1 MGRNPPFFPVGT
13 QWETRGKNRQ
23 QGLGKKGFPQ
33 KKVLSLVLCVAMM
46 LSVMVMSTGAA
57 SFTDQDEFS
66 ENYAEAAEVLTGMGV
81 INGYED
87 GSFQPKDNITRAEVA
102 AMIYRVATG
111 DVDSGHPGMTAGAN
125 YFTDVSEDDW
135 YAGYVNY
142 CADAGYIKG
151 FEDNTF
157 RADEN
162 VTGYQVLAMILRAV
176 GYDKNNEYTGVN
188 WTLNVAS
195 TAMDLKLLKNVDS
208 SVSLTAEATRELV
221 AEFIFQAIRPGTYT
235 VDYVPAVGDYRPDT
249 RPASSLGEQVFDLD
263 SDDDADAW
271 GRPATVWYADNDKA
285 NGQYDKD
292 DETVYATIEEE
303 ALATYTTAV
312 VQCDVADET
321 GVSGNDIPAVV
332 NGQKTT
338 VDINENATKA
348 TIGEQGRLT
357 EVYEDCVV
365 MIDTFLAQVTD
376 VVSSETDGNG
386 HLDRQ
391 ALLELEVYNAYR
403 NQSETVY
410 LTQDTD
416 YTYAEGDMLLVN
428 AYTDNANS
436 YSIAVAKKSVEG
448 YVNQYDLANHL
459 EVAQA
464 AESFVGAQTEDWVN
478 AHKHVID
485 GETYMD
491 AFRFS
496 LDETFNETDEYNEE
510 INYNWWLDQYG
521 NIIGVTPV
529 ARTGYA
535 VLKDLNWV
543 VGNGG
548 YAEATLVYMDGSED
562 TVQIDTIDG
571 FQFNNKT
578 WAWDNATPILRDA
591 GTWNY
596 FVSVGG
602 VNRVQVS
609 EDSTNNT
616 RYEGYALYQVY
627 TNDDGTVELEGTRLN
642 QELIDYADVATID
655 VNKSTIWVDSDND
668 GVMDSNEVEARFD
681 GSTQFIVNNGDG
693 TYSAYTRDTLPTF
706 AEDSLEVFWSLDE
719 GTDTTYASSVYIKD
733 STLSAEDGTHLFTTT
748 DASYREVGGGVHVID
763 AVVDGV
769 ERTIRTVEDDVI
781 NTLMANEG
789 KLFHVTFQT
798 DATLPNYGFVT
809 DVDLVNE
816 AHDGNQCISTNNEDC
831 DYTFAADVVAGD
843 RTITIIDRDGT
854 RESWNT
860 TNTTTIVNLDGT
872 IVDYNIET
880 IEQAVENLS
889 VGIWVVEDENGAAAQ
904 IYIGTRLTN
913 DDALDVLNLSTKG
926 ATGEWDGNTYEITIP
941 YNANECNVTVAAA
954 AQNAVLVDSANNGYL
969 NPGYKAPETRTLMF
983 NTGLDQGGD
992 SRTATVTVWAED
1004 GVTHT
1009 EYTIQVTRAHND
1021 TIDGIIN
1028 KIQDNSTLATC
1039 ISSNDTLY
1047 GNLNGENGAVVNA
1060 GTLDINNAD
1069 DLSVVFNSDNYWV
1082 YYRTYSSTA
1091 DVKTGDDITGAFWE
1105 IPTANL
1111 NDVLV
1116 LKVVNA
1122 DGSNFTLADN
1132 CTTDAV
1138 YIVYN
1143 LI

>member
-1 MGRNPPFFPVGT
+1 MRN
-13 QWETRGKNRQ
+13 
-23 QGLGKKGFPQ
+23 L

-249 RPASSLGEQVFDLD
+249 RPASSLGEQVFDLALD
-263 SDDDADAW
+263 PNSADAW
-271 GRPATVWYADNDKA
+271 GRPSDTWYANDGKYNTDA
-285 NGQYDKD
+285 
-292 DETVYATIEEE
+292 ETIYAVIEEE

-312 VQCDVADET
+312 AQCDVADET

-376 VVSSETDGNG
+376 VVGSETDGNG

-391 ALLELEVYNAYR
+391 ALLELEVYNVYR

-410 LTQDTD
+410 LNSDTD
-416 YTYAEGDMLLVN
+416 YTYAVGDMLLVN
-428 AYTDNANS
+428 AYTDSADTFG
-436 YSIAVAKKSVEG
+436 IATTRDKVEG

-459 EVAQA
+459 EVVQA

-496 LDETFNETDEYNEE
+496 LDRTFNWTDEFDET
-510 INYNWWLDQYG
+510 INYNWWLDQYD
-521 NIIGVTPV
+521 NIIGVTPL
-529 ARTGYA
+529 AGTGYA

-571 FQFNNKT
+571 FQFNNET
-578 WAWDNATPILRDA
+578 WAWDNATPVLRDA
-591 GTWNY
+591 DLGNN
-596 FVSVGG
+596 FVTGNP
-602 VNRVQVS
+602 NRVQVS

-627 TNDDGTVELEGTRLN
+627 TNDDGTVELEGIRRGTKI
-642 QELIDYADVATID
+642 IDYDTVATID
-655 VNKSTIWVDSDND
+655 VNKSTISAGGSV
-668 GVMDSNEVEARFD
+668 VARFD

-693 TYSAYTRDTLPTF
+693 TYSAYTRDTLPNF
-706 AEDSLEVFWSLDE
+706 AANSLEVFWSID
-719 GTDTTYASSVYIKD
+719 GVYTNNVYIKD
-733 STLSAEDGTHLFTTT
+733 STLFAEAGTHLFTTT
-748 DASYREVGGGVHVID
+748 NASYREVGGGVHVID

-769 ERTIRTVEDDVI
+769 ERSIRTVNDDVI

-904 IYIGTRLTN
+904 IYIGTRLSN
-913 DDALDVLNLSTKG
+913 DDTLAIGTITNGGV
-926 ATGEWDGNTYEITIP
+926 GEWNGNTYEITIP
-941 YNANECNVTVAAA
+941 YDKDSCNVTIWAA
-954 AQNAVLVDSANNGYL
+954 AQNAVLDRSGTQYL
-969 NPGYKAPETRTLMF
+969 NPGYKAPETRTLVF
-983 NTGLDQGGD
+983 NNGLDKGGNTV
-992 SRTATVTVWAED
+992 SAEVTVWAED

-1009 EYTIQVTRAHND
+1009 EYTIKVTRAHND
-1021 TIDGIIN
+1021 TIDGIID
-1028 KIQDNSTLATC
+1028 KIQDNSAGATC
-1039 ISSNDTLY
+1039 INSGTTLY
-1047 GNLNGENGAVVNA
+1047 STLDAAIANM
-1060 GTLDINNAD
+1060 GTLTVDAAN
-1069 DLSVVFNSDNYWV
+1069 DLSIVWDGTSYTAT
-1082 YYRTYSSTA
+1082 YRSYSNTTDLEAAVGA
-1091 DVKTGDDITGAFWE
+1091 DISYPFWE
-1105 IPTANL
+1105 TPVAGL
-1111 NDVLV
+1111 NEYLV
-1116 LKVVNA
+1116 IKVTN
-1122 DGSNFTLADN
+1122 GGTGFTLADK

-1138 YIVYN
+1138 YIAYK

>member
-1 MGRNPPFFPVGT
+1 MGT
-13 QWETRGKNRQ
+13 QWETRGKNAGR
-23 QGLGKKGFPQ
+23 GLGRKRFPQ
-33 KKVLSLVLCVAMM
+33 KKVLSLVLCVAML
-46 LSVMVMSTGAA
+46 LSVMVMGTGAVTL
-57 SFTDQDEFS
+57 TDS
-66 ENYAEAAEVLTGMGV
+66 EDISPQYREAAEVLTGMGI

-87 GSFQPKDNITRAEVA
+87 DSFKPQQSITRAEVA

-111 DVDSGHPGMTAGAN
+111 DVEDEKADINAGAKI
-125 YFTDVSEDDW
+125 FTDVDADDW

-142 CADAGYIKG
+142 CGDAEYIKG
-151 FEDNTF
+151 FEDDSF

-176 GYDKNNEYTGVN
+176 GYDKNNEFTGTN
-188 WTLNVAS
+188 WTINVAS
-195 TAMDLKLLKNVDS
+195 TAMQQGLLKNVDS
-208 SVSLTAEATRELV
+208 SVNLSAEAPRELV
-221 AEFIFQAIRPGTYT
+221 AEFIFQAVRPVAEDSQTQL
-235 VDYVPAVGDYRPDT
+235 VHWSPAAGDYRPDNAWN
-249 RPASSLGEQVFDLD
+249 PESLGEKVFDLALD
-263 SDDDADAW
+263 PNSADAW
-271 GRPATVWYADNDKA
+271 GRPSDTWYANDGKYNTDA
-285 NGQYDKD
+285 
-292 DETVYATIEEE
+292 ETIYAVIEEE

-312 VQCDVADET
+312 AQCDVADET
-321 GVSGNDIPAVV
+321 GVSGEVDAYV

-391 ALLELEVYNAYR
+391 ALLQLEVYNAYR

-410 LTQDTD
+410 RTQDTD

-436 YSIAVAKKSVEG
+436 YSIAVTKQSVEG
-448 YVNQYDLANHL
+448 YVNQYDVANHL

-496 LDETFNETDEYNEE
+496 LDRTFNWTDEFDET
-510 INYNWWLDQYG
+510 INYNWWMDQYG

-548 YAEATLVYMDGSED
+548 YAEATLVYMDGSEE
-562 TVQIDTIDG
+562 TVEVDTIDG
-571 FQFNNKT
+571 FDFANEN
-578 WAWDNATPILRDA
+578 WNVDNAVPYLRDSRNNTFFGNGA
-591 GTWNY
+591 A
-596 FVSVGG
+596 
-602 VNRVQVS
+602 VS

-616 RYEGYALYQVY
+616 EYLGYALYQVY
-627 TNDDGTVELEGTRLN
+627 TNDDGSVELEGTRLGT
-642 QELIDYADVATID
+642 EIIDYDDVATID
-655 VNKSTIWVDSDND
+655 VNKSTISAGGSV
-668 GVMDSNEVEARFD
+668 VARFD

-693 TYSAYTRDTLPTF
+693 TYSAYTRDTLPNF
-706 AEDSLEVFWSLDE
+706 APNSLTVFWSKD
-719 GTDTTYASSVYIKD
+719 GVYTNNVYIKD
-733 STLSAEDGTHLFTTT
+733 STLSAADGSHLFTTT
-748 DASYREVGGGVHVID
+748 DSSYRVVGGGVHVID
-763 AVVDGV
+763 VVVDGV
-769 ERTIRTVEDDVI
+769 ERSIRTVADDVI
-781 NTLMANEG
+781 NTLMADEG

-798 DATLPNYGFVT
+798 DAAEANYGFVT
-809 DVDLVNE
+809 DVALVNE
-816 AHDGNQCISTNNEDC
+816 HNECTIC

-843 RTITIIDRDGT
+843 RTVTIIDRDGT
-854 RESWNT
+854 EESWNT

-880 IEQAVENLS
+880 IEQAVENLR

-913 DDALDVLNLSTKG
+913 DDALDVLSISTEG

-941 YNANECNVTVAAA
+941 YNVDECNVTVAAA
-954 AQNAVLVDSANNGYL
+954 AQNAVLVDSANNDYL
-969 NPGYKAPETRTLMF
+969 NPGYKAAETRTLMF
-983 NTGLDQGGD
+983 NEGLDKGGD
-992 SRTATVTVWAED
+992 FKTAEVTVWAED

>member
-1 MGRNPPFFPVGT
+1 MRN
-13 QWETRGKNRQ
+13 
-23 QGLGKKGFPQ
+23 L

-46 LSVMVMSTGAA
+46 LSVMVMGTGAA

-66 ENYAEAAEVLTGMGV
+66 DNYAEAAEVLTGMGV

-249 RPASSLGEQVFDLD
+249 RPASSLGEQVFDLALD
-263 SDDDADAW
+263 PNSADAW
-271 GRPATVWYADNDKA
+271 GRPSDTWYANDGKYNTDA
-285 NGQYDKD
+285 
-292 DETVYATIEEE
+292 ETIYAVIEEE

-312 VQCDVADET
+312 AQCDVADET

-376 VVSSETDGNG
+376 VVGSETDGNG

-416 YTYAEGDMLLVN
+416 YTYAVGDMLLVN
-428 AYTDNANS
+428 AYTDSADTFG
-436 YSIAVAKKSVEG
+436 IATTRDKVEG
-448 YVNQYDLANHL
+448 YVKSYDVANHL
-459 EVAQA
+459 EVVQA

-496 LDETFNETDEYNEE
+496 LDETFNWTDEFDET
-510 INYNWWLDQYG
+510 INYNWWMDQYG

-571 FQFNNKT
+571 FQFNNET
-578 WAWDNATPILRDA
+578 WAWDNATPVLRDA
-591 GTWNY
+591 GLGNN
-596 FVSVGG
+596 FVTGNP
-602 VNRVQVS
+602 NRVQVS

-642 QELIDYADVATID
+642 RDLIGYADVATID
-655 VNKSTIWVDSDND
+655 VNKSTITTNNGNAD
-668 GVMDSNEVEARFD
+668 EARFD

-706 AEDSLEVFWSLDE
+706 AKDSLEVFWSLD
-719 GTDTTYASSVYIKD
+719 GTYASSVYIKD
-733 STLSAEDGTHLFTTT
+733 STLLAEDGIHLFTTT

-789 KLFHVTFQT
+789 KLFHVTFQD

-809 DVDLVNE
+809 DVTLVNE
-816 AHDGNQCISTNNEDC
+816 HHDSDNIPAGSGDADC
-831 DYTFAADVVAGD
+831 TCNYTFAANVEAGD
-843 RTITIIDRDGT
+843 RTITITDRNSNT
-854 RESWNT
+854 AETWNT
-860 TNTTTIVNLDGT
+860 TNATTIVDLDGT

-904 IYIGTRLTN
+904 IYIGTRLSVDTGLN
-913 DDALDVLNLSTKG
+913 VSSTTEGAVVAYDAASKTYTITLPEDVTR
-926 ATGEWDGNTYEITIP
+926 GNM
-941 YNANECNVTVAAA
+941 TVSAGK
-954 AQNAVLVDSANNGYL
+954 NAVLITDGW
-969 NPGYKAPETRTLMF
+969 
-983 NTGLDQGGD
+983 TGVNDVYSED
-992 SRTATVTVWAED
+992 KTVSVGNDGNRSFTVWAED
-1004 GVTHT
+1004 GIST
-1009 EYTIQVTRAHND
+1009 ETYLVKIVATNNWTNIFEDV
-1021 TIDGIIN
+1021 IN
-1028 KIQDNSTLATC
+1028 SYDNVEMISGPIAGWRTPELAVANREDLDVGTASFMKFPTTA
-1039 ISSNDTLY
+1039 SSNANSINWRVYTSTA
-1047 GNLNGENGAVVNA
+1047 EAAGATANDVGTGMTNNELAVTVVNDSNILLVKV
-1060 GTLDINNAD
+1060 GDTNGD
-1069 DLSVVFNSDNYWV
+1069 FWY
-1082 YYRTYSSTA
+1082 TA
-1091 DVKTGDDITGAFWE
+1091 FE
-1105 IPTANL
+1105 IQ
-1111 NDVLV
+1111 
-1116 LKVVNA
+1116 K
-1122 DGSNFTLADN
+1122 
-1132 CTTDAV
+1132 
-1138 YIVYN
+1138 
-1143 LI
+1143 

>member
-1 MGRNPPFFPVGT
+1 MRN
-13 QWETRGKNRQ
+13 
-23 QGLGKKGFPQ
+23 L

-249 RPASSLGEQVFDLD
+249 RPASSLGEQVFDLALD
-263 SDDDADAW
+263 PNSADAW
-271 GRPATVWYADNDKA
+271 GRPSDTWYANDGKYNTDA
-285 NGQYDKD
+285 
-292 DETVYATIEEE
+292 ETIYAVIEEE

-312 VQCDVADET
+312 AQCDVADET

-376 VVSSETDGNG
+376 VVGSETDGNG

-403 NQSETVY
+403 NRSETVY

-416 YTYAEGDMLLVN
+416 YTYAVGDMLLVN
-428 AYTDNANS
+428 AYTDKADA
-436 YSIAVAKKSVEG
+436 YSIATTSEKVEG
-448 YVNQYDLANHL
+448 YVNQYDVANHL
-459 EVAQA
+459 EVVQA

-496 LDETFNETDEYNEE
+496 LDETFNWTDELDET

-521 NIIGVTPV
+521 NIIGVTPL

-571 FQFNNKT
+571 FNFVRESWT
-578 WAWDNATPILRDA
+578 VDNALPVLVDN
-591 GTWNY
+591 GLNNG
-596 FVSVGG
+596 FHQNP
-602 VNRVQVS
+602 NRVDVS
-609 EDSTNNT
+609 SDSTNNT
-616 RYEGYALYQVY
+616 LYEGYALYEVY
-627 TNDDGTVELEGTRLN
+627 TNDDGTVELEGIRLGVN
-642 QELIDYADVATID
+642 LIGYADEATID
-655 VNKSTIWVDSDND
+655 VNKSTITTND
-668 GVMDSNEVEARFD
+668 GNAVEARFD

-706 AEDSLEVFWSLDE
+706 AEDSLEVFWSLD
-719 GTDTTYASSVYIKD
+719 GTYASSVYIED
-733 STLSAEDGTHLFTTT
+733 STLFAEDGTHLFTTT
-748 DASYREVGGGVHVID
+748 DSSYRVVGSDPTTYVMDVI
-763 AVVDGV
+763 VDGV

-798 DATLPNYGFVT
+798 NATQPNYGFVT
-809 DVDLVNE
+809 DVALVNE
-816 AHDGNQCISTNNEDC
+816 YHDSADCTVDEACNYTVSEKVVPGTSTIAIRNANNNAIEES
-831 DYTFAADVVAGD
+831 YN
-843 RTITIIDRDGT
+843 IT
-854 RESWNT
+854 NA
-860 TNTTTIVNLDGT
+860 TTIVNLDGT
-872 IVDYNIET
+872 TVNYNIET

-904 IYIGTRLTN
+904 IYIGTRLSN
-913 DDALDVLNLSTKG
+913 DDTLAIGTITNGGV
-926 ATGEWDGNTYEITIP
+926 GEWNGNTYEITIP
-941 YNANECNVTVAAA
+941 YDKDSCNVTIWAA
-954 AQNAVLVDSANNGYL
+954 AQNAVLDRSGTQYL
-969 NPGYKAPETRTLMF
+969 NPGYKAPETRTLIF
-983 NTGLDQGGD
+983 NNGLDEGGD
-992 SRTATVTVWAED
+992 TVSAEVTVWAED

-1009 EYTIQVTRAHND
+1009 EYTIKVTRAHND
-1021 TIDGIIN
+1021 TIDGIID
-1028 KIQDNSTLATC
+1028 KIQDNSAGATC
-1039 ISSNDTLY
+1039 INSGTTLY
-1047 GNLNGENGAVVNA
+1047 STLDAAIANM
-1060 GTLDINNAD
+1060 GTLTLDAAD
-1069 DLSVVFNSDNYWV
+1069 DLSIVWDGTSYTAT
-1082 YYRTYSSTA
+1082 YRSYSNTTDLEAAVGA
-1091 DVKTGDDITGAFWE
+1091 DISYPFWE
-1105 IPTANL
+1105 TPVAGL
-1111 NDVLV
+1111 NEYLV
-1116 LKVVNA
+1116 IKVTN
-1122 DGSNFTLADN
+1122 GSTGFTLADK

-1138 YIVYN
+1138 YIAYK

>member
-1 MGRNPPFFPVGT
+1 MGT
-13 QWETRGKNRQ
+13 QWETCGKT
-23 QGLGKKGFPQ
+23 QGYTLNPKARPQ
-33 KKVLSLVLCVAMM
+33 KKVLSLVLCVAML
-46 LSVMVMSTGAA
+46 LSVMVMGTGAVTL
-57 SFTDQDEFS
+57 TDS
-66 ENYAEAAEVLTGMGV
+66 EDISPQYREAAEVLTGMGI

-87 GSFQPKDNITRAEVA
+87 DSFKPQQSITRAEVA

-111 DVDSGHPGMTAGAN
+111 DVEDEKADINAGAKI
-125 YFTDVSEDDW
+125 FTDVDPDDW

-303 ALATYTTAV
+303 ALAVYTTAV

-332 NGQKTT
+332 NGQETT

-376 VVSSETDGNG
+376 VVGSETDGNG

-391 ALLELEVYNAYR
+391 ALLELEVYNAYP

-416 YTYAEGDMLLVN
+416 YTYAVGDMLLVN
-428 AYTDNANS
+428 AYTDKADA
-436 YSIAVAKKSVEG
+436 YSIATTSEKVEG
-448 YVNQYDLANHL
+448 YVNQYDVANHL
-459 EVAQA
+459 EVVQA

-496 LDETFNETDEYNEE
+496 LDRTFNWTDEFDET
-510 INYNWWLDQYG
+510 INYNWWMDQYG

-571 FQFNNKT
+571 FQFNNET

-616 RYEGYALYQVY
+616 RYEGYALYEVY
-627 TNDDGTVELEGTRLN
+627 TNDDGTVELEGIRLGDD
-642 QELIDYADVATID
+642 LIGYADEATID
-655 VNKSTIWVDSDND
+655 VNKSTITTNN
-668 GVMDSNEVEARFD
+668 GGNTVEARFD

-706 AEDSLEVFWSLDE
+706 AEDSLEVFWSLD
-719 GTDTTYASSVYIKD
+719 GTYASSVYIKS
-733 STLSAEDGTHLFTTT
+733 STLFAEAGTHLFTTT

-798 DATLPNYGFVT
+798 DATEGHYGFVT
-809 DVDLVNE
+809 DVALVNE
-816 AHDGNQCISTNNEDC
+816 AHDGDQCISTNNEDC
-831 DYTFAADVVAGD
+831 DYTFAVDVTAGD
-843 RTITIIDRDGT
+843 RTITIEDRDGT
-854 RESWNT
+854 EESWNT
-860 TNTTTIVNLDGT
+860 TNATTIVNLDGT

-904 IYIGTRLTN
+904 IYIGTWLTN
-913 DDALDVLNLSTKG
+913 DDALDVLNLSTEG
-926 ATGEWDGNTYEITIP
+926 ATGKWSDTAANTYEITIP
-941 YNANECNVTVAAA
+941 YNTDECNVTVAAA

-1009 EYTIQVTRAHND
+1009 EYTIKVTRAHND
-1021 TIDGIIN
+1021 TITGIIN
-1028 KIQDNSTLATC
+1028 KIQDNDTLATC

-1047 GNLNGENGAVVNA
+1047 GDLNDGALANIANLDV
-1060 GTLDINNAD
+1060 NNAE
-1069 DLSVVFNSDNYWV
+1069 DLSMVANGDYYV

-1091 DVKTGDDITGAFWE
+1091 EVKDGADITGSFWE
-1105 IPTANL
+1105 VPTADL
-1111 NDVLV
+1111 NDILV
-1116 LKVVNA
+1116 LKVVKQ

-1132 CTTDAV
+1132 CTVDAV

>member
-1 MGRNPPFFPVGT
+1 MRN
-13 QWETRGKNRQ
+13 
-23 QGLGKKGFPQ
+23 L

-249 RPASSLGEQVFDLD
+249 RPASSLGEQVFDLALD
-263 SDDDADAW
+263 PNSADAW
-271 GRPATVWYADNDKA
+271 GRPSDTWYANDGKYNTDA
-285 NGQYDKD
+285 
-292 DETVYATIEEE
+292 ETIYAVIEEE

-312 VQCDVADET
+312 AQCDVADET

-332 NGQKTT
+332 NGQETT

-376 VVSSETDGNG
+376 VVGSETDGNG

-416 YTYAEGDMLLVN
+416 YTYAVGDMLLVN
-428 AYTDNANS
+428 AYTDSADTFG
-436 YSIAVAKKSVEG
+436 IATTRDKVEG
-448 YVNQYDLANHL
+448 YVKSYDVANHL
-459 EVAQA
+459 EVVQA

-496 LDETFNETDEYNEE
+496 LDETFNWTDEFDET
-510 INYNWWLDQYG
+510 INYNWWMDQYG

-571 FQFNNKT
+571 FQFINET

-655 VNKSTIWVDSDND
+655 VNKSTIWVDSNND

-706 AEDSLEVFWSLDE
+706 AEDSLEVFWSLD
-719 GTDTTYASSVYIKD
+719 GTYASSVYIKD

-789 KLFHVTFQT
+789 KLFHVTFQD

-809 DVDLVNE
+809 DVALVNE
-816 AHDGNQCISTNNEDC
+816 HHDSDNIPAGSGDADC
-831 DYTFAADVVAGD
+831 TCNYTFAANVEAGD
-843 RTITIIDRDGT
+843 RTITITDRNSNT
-854 RESWNT
+854 AETWNT
-860 TNTTTIVNLDGT
+860 TNATTIVDLDGT

-904 IYIGTRLTN
+904 IYIGTRLSVDTGLN
-913 DDALDVLNLSTKG
+913 VSSTTEGAVVAYDAASKTYTITLPEDVTR
-926 ATGEWDGNTYEITIP
+926 GNM
-941 YNANECNVTVAAA
+941 TVSAGK
-954 AQNAVLVDSANNGYL
+954 NAVLITDGW
-969 NPGYKAPETRTLMF
+969 
-983 NTGLDQGGD
+983 TGVNDVYSED
-992 SRTATVTVWAED
+992 KTVSVGNDGNRSFTVWAED
-1004 GVTHT
+1004 GIST
-1009 EYTIQVTRAHND
+1009 ETYLVKIVATNNWTNIFEDV
-1021 TIDGIIN
+1021 IN
-1028 KIQDNSTLATC
+1028 SYDNVEMISGPIAGWRTPELAVANREDLDVGTASVMKFPTTA
-1039 ISSNDTLY
+1039 SSNANSINWRVYTSTA
-1047 GNLNGENGAVVNA
+1047 EAAGATANDVGTGMTNNELAVTVVNDSNILLVKV
-1060 GTLDINNAD
+1060 GDTNGD
-1069 DLSVVFNSDNYWV
+1069 FWY
-1082 YYRTYSSTA
+1082 TA
-1091 DVKTGDDITGAFWE
+1091 FE
-1105 IPTANL
+1105 IQ
-1111 NDVLV
+1111 
-1116 LKVVNA
+1116 K
-1122 DGSNFTLADN
+1122 
-1132 CTTDAV
+1132 
-1138 YIVYN
+1138 
-1143 LI
+1143 

>member
-1 MGRNPPFFPVGT
+1 MGRER
-13 QWETRGKNRQ
+13 ETRGKT
-23 QGLGKKGFPQ
+23 QGYTLNPKARPQ
-33 KKVLSLVLCVAMM
+33 KKVLSLVLCVAML
-46 LSVMVMSTGAA
+46 LSVMVMGTGAA
-57 SFTDQDEFS
+57 FSDEDEFS
-66 ENYAEAAEVLTGMGV
+66 PQYQEAAEVLTGMKV
-81 INGYED
+81 MQGYDD
-87 GSFQPKDNITRAEVA
+87 GSFLPQRNITRAQVA
-102 AMIYRVATG
+102 TLIYRAVTG
-111 DVDSGHPGMTAGAN
+111 DVNDTQTGL
-125 YFTDVSEDDW
+125 YTDWDKFDDVQADDW
-135 YAGYVNY
+135 FAGYVNY
-142 CADAGYIKG
+142 CANGELIKG
-151 FEDNTF
+151 FTPDTF
-157 RADEN
+157 GPNKN

-176 GYDKNNEYTGVN
+176 GYDKNNEFTGTN
-188 WTLNVAS
+188 WTINVAS
-195 TAMDLKLLKNVDS
+195 TAMQEGLLKNVDG
-208 SVSLTAEATRELV
+208 SVDLSAPATRELV
-221 AEFIFQAIRPGTYT
+221 AEFIFRAIHPDVET
-235 VDYVPAVGDYRPDT
+235 VHYVPAAGIYRDEG
-249 RPASSLGEQVFDLD
+249 SSLGEQVFDLALD
-263 SDDDADAW
+263 PNSADAW
-271 GRPATVWYADNDKA
+271 GRPSDTWYANDGKYNTDA
-285 NGQYDKD
+285 
-292 DETVYATIEEE
+292 ETIYAVIEEE

-312 VQCDVADET
+312 AQCDVADET
-321 GVSGNDIPAVV
+321 GVSGEVDAYV
-332 NGQKTT
+332 NGQETT

-428 AYTDNANS
+428 AYTDSADTFG
-436 YSIAVAKKSVEG
+436 IATTRDKVEG
-448 YVNQYDLANHL
+448 YVKSYDVANHL
-459 EVAQA
+459 EVVQA

-496 LDETFNETDEYNEE
+496 LDETFNWTDEFDET
-510 INYNWWLDQYG
+510 INYNWWMDQYG

-571 FQFNNKT
+571 FQFNNET
-578 WAWDNATPILRDA
+578 WAWDNATPVLRDA
-591 GTWNY
+591 GLGNN
-596 FVSVGG
+596 FVTGNP
-602 VNRVQVS
+602 NRVQVS

-627 TNDDGTVELEGTRLN
+627 TNDDGTVELEGIRRGTKI
-642 QELIDYADVATID
+642 IDYDTVATID
-655 VNKSTIWVDSDND
+655 VNKSTISAGGSV
-668 GVMDSNEVEARFD
+668 VARFD

-693 TYSAYTRDTLPTF
+693 TYSAYTRDTLPNF
-706 AEDSLEVFWSLDE
+706 AANSLEVFWSID
-719 GTDTTYASSVYIKD
+719 GVYTNNVYIKD
-733 STLSAEDGTHLFTTT
+733 STLFAEAGTHLFTTT
-748 DASYREVGGGVHVID
+748 NASYREVGGGVHVID

-769 ERTIRTVEDDVI
+769 ERSIRTVNDDVI

-1009 EYTIQVTRAHND
+1009 EYTIKVTRAHND
-1021 TIDGIIN
+1021 TIDGIID
-1028 KIQDNSTLATC
+1028 KIQDNSSGATC
-1039 ISSNDTLY
+1039 INSGTTLY
-1047 GNLNGENGAVVNA
+1047 RTLDAAIANM
-1060 GTLDINNAD
+1060 GTLTLDAAD
-1069 DLSVVFNSDNYWV
+1069 DLSIVWDGTSYTAT
-1082 YYRTYSSTA
+1082 YRSYSNTTDLEAAVGA
-1091 DVKTGDDITGAFWE
+1091 DISYPFWE
-1105 IPTANL
+1105 TPVAGL
-1111 NDVLV
+1111 NEYLV
-1116 LKVVNA
+1116 IKVTN
-1122 DGSNFTLADN
+1122 GNTGFILADN

-1138 YIVYN
+1138 YIAYK

>member
-1 MGRNPPFFPVGT
+1 MRN
-13 QWETRGKNRQ
+13 
-23 QGLGKKGFPQ
+23 L

-249 RPASSLGEQVFDLD
+249 RPASSLGEQVFDLALD
-263 SDDDADAW
+263 PNSADAW
-271 GRPATVWYADNDKA
+271 GRPSDTWYANDGKYNTDA
-285 NGQYDKD
+285 
-292 DETVYATIEEE
+292 ETIYAVIEEE

-312 VQCDVADET
+312 AQCDVADET

-376 VVSSETDGNG
+376 VVGSETDGNG

-391 ALLELEVYNAYR
+391 ALLKLEVYNAYR

-416 YTYAEGDMLLVN
+416 YTYAVGDMLLVN
-428 AYTDNANS
+428 AYTDSADTFG
-436 YSIAVAKKSVEG
+436 IATTRDKVEG
-448 YVNQYDLANHL
+448 YVKSYDVANHL
-459 EVAQA
+459 EVVQA

-496 LDETFNETDEYNEE
+496 LDETFNWTDEFDET
-510 INYNWWLDQYG
+510 INYNWWMDQYG

-571 FQFNNKT
+571 FQFNNET
-578 WAWDNATPILRDA
+578 WAWDNATPVLRDA
-591 GTWNY
+591 GLGNN
-596 FVSVGG
+596 FVTGNP
-602 VNRVQVS
+602 NRVQVS

-627 TNDDGTVELEGTRLN
+627 TNDDGTVELEGIRRGTKI
-642 QELIDYADVATID
+642 IDYDTVATID
-655 VNKSTIWVDSDND
+655 VNKSTISAGGSV
-668 GVMDSNEVEARFD
+668 VARFD

-693 TYSAYTRDTLPTF
+693 TYSAYTRDTLPNF
-706 AEDSLEVFWSLDE
+706 AANSLEVFWSID
-719 GTDTTYASSVYIKD
+719 GVYTNNVYIKD
-733 STLSAEDGTHLFTTT
+733 STLFAEAGTHLFTTT
-748 DASYREVGGGVHVID
+748 NASYREVGGGVHVID

-769 ERTIRTVEDDVI
+769 ERTIRTTDDDVI
-781 NTLMANEG
+781 NTLMENEG
-789 KLFHVTFQT
+789 KLFHVTFET
-798 DATLPNYGFVT
+798 EVDNDDDIYGYVT
-809 DVDLVNE
+809 DVALVNE
-816 AHDGNQCISTNNEDC
+816 FHDESSCPVTATAECN
-831 DYTFAADVVAGD
+831 YTFAVNVIAGTD
-843 RTITIIDRDGT
+843 TVTIIERDGT

-860 TNTTTIVNLDGT
+860 TNATTIVNLDGT
-872 IVDYNIET
+872 TVNYNIET
-880 IEQAVENLS
+880 IEQAVENLG

-904 IYIGTRLTN
+904 IYIGTRLTD
-913 DDALDVLNLSTKG
+913 DDALDVLSISTEG

-941 YNANECNVTVAAA
+941 YNANKCNVTVAAA
-954 AQNAVLVDSANNGYL
+954 AQNAVLVDSDNNRYL
-969 NPGYKAPETRTLMF
+969 NPGYKDPETRPLMF
-983 NTGLDQGGD
+983 NEDLDKGGE
-992 SRTATVTVWAED
+992 SKTAKVTVWAED

-1009 EYTIQVTRAHND
+1009 EYTIKVTRAHND
-1021 TIDGIIN
+1021 TIDGIID
-1028 KIQDNSTLATC
+1028 KIQDRDTLATC
-1039 ISSNDTLY
+1039 ISSDDTLY
-1047 GNLNGENGAVVNA
+1047 GSLNGALANIAD
-1060 GTLDINNAD
+1060 LDVNNAK
-1069 DLSVVFNSDNYWV
+1069 DLSMVANGDYYVS
-1082 YYRTYSSTA
+1082 YRTYSSTA
-1091 DVKTGDDITGAFWE
+1091 EVKDGDDITGSFWE
-1105 IPTANL
+1105 VPTADL
-1111 NDVLV
+1111 NDILV
-1116 LKVVNA
+1116 LKVVKQ
-1122 DGSNFTLADN
+1122 DSSDFTLADN
-1132 CTTDAV
+1132 CTVDAV

>member
-1 MGRNPPFFPVGT
+1 MTFRCPRRKDTVSTTSRPVGREVVCFYRAVSVGT
-13 QWETRGKNRQ
+13 QWETCGKNAGR
-23 QGLGKKGFPQ
+23 GLGRKHFPQ
-33 KKVLSLVLCVAMM
+33 KKVLSLVLCVAML
-46 LSVMVMSTGAA
+46 LSVMVMGTGAVTL
-57 SFTDQDEFS
+57 TDS
-66 ENYAEAAEVLTGMGV
+66 EDISPQYREAAEVLTGMGI

-87 GSFQPKDNITRAEVA
+87 DSFKPQQSITRAEVA

-111 DVDSGHPGMTAGAN
+111 DVEDEKADINAGAKI
-125 YFTDVSEDDW
+125 FTDVDPDDW

-142 CADAGYIKG
+142 CGDAEYIKG
-151 FEDNTF
+151 FEDDSF

-176 GYDKNNEYTGVN
+176 GYDKNNEFTGTN
-188 WTLNVAS
+188 WTINVAS
-195 TAMDLKLLKNVDS
+195 TAMQEGLLKNVDG
-208 SVSLTAEATRELV
+208 SVDLSAPATRELV
-221 AEFIFQAIRPGTYT
+221 AEFIFRAIHPSVET
-235 VDYVPAVGDYRPDT
+235 VHYVPAAGIYRDEG
-249 RPASSLGEQVFDLD
+249 SSLGEQVFDLALD
-263 SDDDADAW
+263 PNSADAW
-271 GRPATVWYADNDKA
+271 GRPSDTWYANDGKYNTDA
-285 NGQYDKD
+285 
-292 DETVYATIEEE
+292 ETIYAVIEEE

-312 VQCDVADET
+312 AQCDVADET
-321 GVSGNDIPAVV
+321 GVSGEVDAYV
-332 NGQKTT
+332 NGQETT

-416 YTYAEGDMLLVN
+416 YTYAVGDMLLVN
-428 AYTDNANS
+428 AYTDKADA
-436 YSIAVAKKSVEG
+436 YSIATTSEKVEG
-448 YVNQYDLANHL
+448 YVNQYDVANHL
-459 EVAQA
+459 EVVQA

-496 LDETFNETDEYNEE
+496 LDRTFNWTDEFDET
-510 INYNWWLDQYG
+510 INYNWWMDQYG

-571 FQFNNKT
+571 FQFINET

-655 VNKSTIWVDSDND
+655 VNKSTITTNNGNTD
-668 GVMDSNEVEARFD
+668 EARFD

-706 AEDSLEVFWSLDE
+706 AEDSLEVFWSLD
-719 GTDTTYASSVYIKD
+719 GTYASSVYIKD

-789 KLFHVTFQT
+789 KLFHVTFQD

-809 DVDLVNE
+809 DVALVNE
-816 AHDGNQCISTNNEDC
+816 HHDSDNIPAGSGDADC
-831 DYTFAADVVAGD
+831 TCNYTFAANVEAGD
-843 RTITIIDRDGT
+843 RTITITDRNSNT
-854 RESWNT
+854 AETWNT
-860 TNTTTIVNLDGT
+860 TNATTIVDLDGT

-904 IYIGTRLTN
+904 IYIGTRLST
-913 DDALDVLNLSTKG
+913 DAGL
-926 ATGEWDGNTYEITIP
+926 
-941 YNANECNVTVAAA
+941 NVTSTTEGAEVTYNKDTQTYTITLPEDVAVGNMTVSAGK
-954 AQNAVLVDSANNGYL
+954 NAVLSTDGWTHVNQTYSENKTVAVGNDGN
-969 NPGYKAPETRTLMF
+969 RTF
-983 NTGLDQGGD
+983 
-992 SRTATVTVWAED
+992 TVWAED
-1004 GVTHT
+1004 GITT
-1009 EYTIQVTRAHND
+1009 D
-1021 TIDGIIN
+1021 TYLVKIVATNNWTNIFEDVIN
-1028 KIQDNSTLATC
+1028 SYDNVEMISGPIAGWRTPELAVANREDLDVGTASVMKFPTTA
-1039 ISSNDTLY
+1039 SSNANSINWRVYTSTA
-1047 GNLNGENGAVVNA
+1047 EAAGATANDVGTGMTNNELAVTVVNDSNILLVKV
-1060 GTLDINNAD
+1060 GDTNGD
-1069 DLSVVFNSDNYWV
+1069 FWY
-1082 YYRTYSSTA
+1082 TA
-1091 DVKTGDDITGAFWE
+1091 FE
-1105 IPTANL
+1105 IQ
-1111 NDVLV
+1111 
-1116 LKVVNA
+1116 K
-1122 DGSNFTLADN
+1122 
-1132 CTTDAV
+1132 
-1138 YIVYN
+1138 
-1143 LI
+1143 

>member
-1 MGRNPPFFPVGT
+1 MGT
-13 QWETRGKNRQ
+13 
-23 QGLGKKGFPQ
+23 KGFAQ
-33 KKVLSLVLCVAMM
+33 KKVLSLVLCVAML
-46 LSVMVMSTGAA
+46 LSVMVMGTGAVTL
-57 SFTDQDEFS
+57 TDS
-66 ENYAEAAEVLTGMGV
+66 EDISPQYREAAEVLTGMGI

-87 GSFQPKDNITRAEVA
+87 DSFKPQQSITRAEVA

-111 DVDSGHPGMTAGAN
+111 DVEDEKADINAGAKI
-125 YFTDVSEDDW
+125 FTDVDPDDW

-142 CADAGYIKG
+142 CGDAEYIKG
-151 FEDNTF
+151 FEDDSF

-176 GYDKNNEYTGVN
+176 GYDKNNEFTGTN
-188 WTLNVAS
+188 WTINVAS
-195 TAMDLKLLKNVDS
+195 TAMQEGLLKNVDG
-208 SVSLTAEATRELV
+208 SVDLSAPATRELV
-221 AEFIFQAIRPGTYT
+221 AEFIFRAIHPDVET
-235 VDYVPAVGDYRPDT
+235 VHYVPAAGIYRDEG
-249 RPASSLGEQVFDLD
+249 SSLGEQVFDLALD
-263 SDDDADAW
+263 PNSADAW
-271 GRPATVWYADNDKA
+271 GRPSDTWYANDGKYNTDA
-285 NGQYDKD
+285 
-292 DETVYATIEEE
+292 ETIYAVIEEE

-312 VQCDVADET
+312 AQCDVADET

-332 NGQKTT
+332 NGQETT

-376 VVSSETDGNG
+376 VVGSETDGNG

-391 ALLELEVYNAYR
+391 ALLELNVYTTYGQNP
-403 NQSETVY
+403 QTVY
-410 LTQDTD
+410 RTSDTD

-436 YSIAVAKKSVEG
+436 YSIAVTKQSVEG
-448 YVNQYDLANHL
+448 YVNQYAVANHL

-485 GETYMD
+485 GEEYMD

-496 LDETFNETDEYNEE
+496 LDETFNWTDELDET

-521 NIIGVTPV
+521 NIIGVTPL

-548 YAEATLVYMDGSED
+548 YAEATLVYMDGTEG
-562 TVQIDTIDG
+562 TVQIYTIDG
-571 FQFNNKT
+571 FRFASET

-596 FVSVGG
+596 FVSVGN

-616 RYEGYALYQVY
+616 RYEGYALYEVY
-627 TNDDGTVELEGTRLN
+627 TNDDGTVELEGIRLRTN
-642 QELIDYADVATID
+642 IIGYADVATID
-655 VNKSTIWVDSDND
+655 VNKSTITTNN
-668 GVMDSNEVEARFD
+668 GNTVEARFD

-706 AEDSLEVFWSLDE
+706 AEDSLEVFWSLD
-719 GTDTTYASSVYIKD
+719 GTYASSVYIKS
-733 STLSAEDGTHLFTTT
+733 STLFAEAGTHLFTTT

-798 DATLPNYGFVT
+798 DATEGHYGFVT

-816 AHDGNQCISTNNEDC
+816 AHDGDQCISTNNDC
-831 DYTFAADVVAGD
+831 DYTFAVDVTAGD
-843 RTITIIDRDGT
+843 RTITIEDRDGT
-854 RESWNT
+854 EESWNT
-860 TNTTTIVNLDGT
+860 TNATTIVDLDGT

-913 DDALDVLNLSTKG
+913 NDDLNVISISDAD
-926 ATGEWDGNTYEITIP
+926 ATGNWTTPNTYEITIP
-941 YNANECNVTVAAA
+941 YDANSCEVVVAAA
-954 AQNAVLVDSANNGYL
+954 AQNAVLVDSADNGYL
-969 NPGYKAPETRTLMF
+969 NPGYEPAATRTLMF
-983 NTGLDQGGD
+983 NTGLNKGGD

-1009 EYTIQVTRAHND
+1009 EYTVKVTRAHMDTTTGILAKIYDKDNNAIVIND
-1021 TIDGIIN
+1021 SEDLAKLTYYKSLEDAVNASASMNMDKTDTLNVTSLTPGAYSVTYASFSTTAEATAATDADFVPFRDVDANVIN
-1028 KIQDNSTLATC
+1028 KYLVLNITKAD
-1039 ISSNDTLY
+1039 SSPFEL
-1047 GNLNGENGAVVNA
+1047 
-1060 GTLDINNAD
+1060 AD
-1069 DLSVVFNSDNYWV
+1069 DC
-1082 YYRTYSSTA
+1082 TA
-1091 DVKTGDDITGAFWE
+1091 G
-1105 IPTANL
+1105 
-1111 NDVLV
+1111 
-1116 LKVVNA
+1116 
-1122 DGSNFTLADN
+1122 
-1132 CTTDAV
+1132 AV
-1138 YIVYN
+1138 YIVFDTQA
-1143 LI
+1143 